1 MNSPVP
7 IRRIAITGSS
17 GLCGRALVRAIRERF
32 PEVRILGL
40 DIASPQSDPP
50 DEFVRASVVD
60 ADLSG
65 ILSRFAA
72 DTAVHL
78 AYMVEPCRDLR
89 LMREVNITGTERIL
103 AAVVETGVRSVLVS
117 SSATVFGP
125 WPEHAVPCTEEAPL
139 RPLPRFTYAF
149 HKGEVEAMLTTFA
162 AARPEIAV
170 AWTRPAIVCGRG
182 EKNFLSDIF
191 LTVPFMVLPGGR
203 DTPLQFV
210 HADDLAD
217 ATLAILAAGG
227 RGPFN
232 VAPPDSLTQRDL
244 AAMMGIRAMRMPT
257 WLVAAAARI
266 WWTLRLPWVQTPPGL
281 TAYLANPWLID
292 SSRLVSECDFSFRY
306 SCREAFATLLPP
318 HDTLSQDPLRSAK
331 HPLP

>member
-1 MNSPVP
+1 MPSPLP

-17 GLCGRALVRAIRERF
+17 GLCGRALVRAIRGRF
-32 PEVRILGL
+32 PEAKTLGFDL
-40 DIASPQSDPP
+40 NPPSSDPP
-50 DEFVRASVVD
+50 DEFVQGSIVD
-60 ADLSG
+60 ADLNS
-65 ILSRFAA
+65 ILRRFAA
-72 DTAVHL
+72 DTVVHL
-78 AYMVEPCRDLR
+78 AYMVEPSRDR
-89 LMREVNITGTERIL
+89 ARMREVNITGTERIL
-103 AAVVETGVRSVLVS
+103 AAVVAAGVPRVVVS
-117 SSATVFGP
+117 SSATVYGP
-125 WPEHAVPCTEEAPL
+125 WPEHAVPCTEEVPL
-139 RPLPRFTYAF
+139 RPPPRFTYAA

-217 ATLAILAAGG
+217 AMLAILAAVG

-232 VAPPDSLTQRDL
+232 VSPSDALTQRDL
-244 AAMMGIRAMRMPT
+244 AAMMGIAAVPMPT
-257 WLVAAAARI
+257 WLVSAAAGI

-281 TAYLANPWLID
+281 TDYLSHPWLID
-292 SSRLVSECDFSFRY
+292 SSRLVSDCDFSFRY
-306 SCREAFATLLPP
+306 SCREAFATLMPP